1 MSHTLEFG
9 TAQPEYLRI
18 HPGTFVLKTILR
30 SEHQRFARIKT
41 PIFIGNLS
49 RNQGCLKQLLLS
61 LICGTLEG
69 SLYLPKRQDGRFS
82 SVVWIS
88 HPKRMDSTIVFE
100 QLRSPSIGQIEPLS
114 QVKLRQIMRKCL
126 GVG

>member
-1 MSHTLEFG
+1 M
-9 TAQPEYLRI
+9 
-18 HPGTFVLKTILR
+18 
-30 SEHQRFARIKT
+30 KT
-41 PIFIGNLS
+41 PTFIGNLS

-61 LICGTLEG
+61 LIYGTLEG

-114 QVKLRQIMRKCL
+114 QVKLRQIMRQCL
-126 GVG
+126 EVG